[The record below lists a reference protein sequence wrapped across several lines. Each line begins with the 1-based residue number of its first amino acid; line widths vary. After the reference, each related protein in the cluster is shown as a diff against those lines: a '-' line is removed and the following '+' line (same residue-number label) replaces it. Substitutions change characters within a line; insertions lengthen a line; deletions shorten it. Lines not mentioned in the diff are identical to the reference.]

1 VELRSAALSGFR
13 WMAAGRAAA
22 EVIGFASTI
31 VLARLIPPGEYGR
44 AVVVLAFSVVTRTL
58 FQEGLTAPLIGR
70 KEVSPAHLRTAAL
83 AGALA
88 GAAGALRPA
97 AAAAGVGA
105 PAPTQPLALTVYKDP
120 NCGCCEQ
127 WVTHMAAAGFRPAVH
142 DVSDLAAVKARLGVP
157 AALHSCHTAVVGGV
171 VVEGHVP
178 AADVRRFLRERPR
191 VGRAAARGLAVPGMP
206 AGSPGMEGPPPE
218 RYVVVAFAAGGATT
232 RFASH

>member
-1 VELRSAALSGFR
+1 MTVRPSPVRAGVAPAPAAPAP
-13 WMAAGRAAA
+13 AAAPCTPPHSLTRRAWLAGATRAA
-22 EVIGFASTI
+22 V
-31 VLARLIPPGEYGR
+31 
-44 AVVVLAFSVVTRTL
+44 
-58 FQEGLTAPLIGR
+58 
-70 KEVSPAHLRTAAL
+70 

-105 PAPTQPLALTVYKDP
+105 QAPTQPLALTVYKDP

-218 RYVVVAFAAGGATT
+218 RYAVLAFAAGGATT

>member
-1 VELRSAALSGFR
+1 MTDRHPSP
-13 WMAAGRAAA
+13 AAA
-22 EVIGFASTI
+22 PSSGAASSAPAS
-31 VLARLIPPGEYGR
+31 LARR
-44 AVVVLAFSVVTRTL
+44 AWLA
-58 FQEGLTAPLIGR
+58 GA
-70 KEVSPAHLRTAAL
+70 LRGAI

-88 GAAGALRPA
+88 GAADALRPA
-97 AAAAGVGA
+97 AAAAAALPGGP
-105 PAPTQPLALTVYKDP
+105 PAQPLALTVYKDP

-142 DVSDLAAVKARLGVP
+142 DVADLAAVKARLGVP
-157 AALHSCHTAVVGGV
+157 AALHSCHTAVVGGA

-218 RYVVVAFAAGGATT
+218 RYAVLAFAAGGATT
-232 RFASH
+232 RFAAH